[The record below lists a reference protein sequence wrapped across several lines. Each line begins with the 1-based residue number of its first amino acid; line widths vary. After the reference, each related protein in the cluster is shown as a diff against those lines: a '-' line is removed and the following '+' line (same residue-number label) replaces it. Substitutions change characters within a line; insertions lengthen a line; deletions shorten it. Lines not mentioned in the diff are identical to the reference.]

1 MRHLRVAATLFLLG
15 PMALPQAQ
23 GIARVQFILRGLTV
37 TGQANEPERPTVTVQ
52 RTQFLTFTLGGGVA
66 PWTVASD
73 NGVVKVERV
82 SANVFKVV
90 PNGLGASVV
99 TVVDSRGGGKYVDVR
114 VVEDRYGTEAL
125 IFRNEN
131 STPVV
136 NGVSAPTTFTV
147 REGQRITVLRSY
159 HYNNGQG
166 KAAGTILLKHADG
179 RIYGPWTTTL
189 ESRFY
194 WVARPNAGIA
204 SGTYTVVD
212 SDPVTWSSNAQSGRA
227 GIVSISGQPR
237 LAN

>member
-1 MRHLRVAATLFLLG
+1 MRPLRAATLFFLLS
-15 PMALPQAQ
+15 PLALPQSQ
-23 GIARVQFILRGLTV
+23 GTARVRFILRGLTV

-82 SANVFKVV
+82 AANVFKIV

-99 TVVDSRGGGKYVDVR
+99 TVVDSQGGGKYVDVR
-114 VVEDRYGTEAL
+114 VVEDRYGAEAL

-131 STPVV
+131 GAAVV
-136 NGVSAPTTFTV
+136 NGASAPATFTV

-166 KAAGTILLKHADG
+166 KPAGTLLLKHADG
-179 RIYGPWTTTL
+179 RTYGPWTTSM

-204 SGTYTVVD
+204 AGTYTVVD
-212 SDPVTWSSNAQSGRA
+212 SDPATWSSNAQSGRA
-227 GIVSISGQPR
+227 GIFSISGQPR
-237 LAN
+237 LPN